1 MKKVDVEIKSVHFDE
16 KSKGLPGYIFV
27 VWKKVGYNGEY
38 SKLFYKNQKV
48 FDTVMSKNVY
58 EKSKELYPE
67 HFL

>member
-1 MKKVDVEIKSVHFDE
+1 MKTIDVEIKSVHCDE

-48 FDTVMSKNVY
+48 FDTVMQKNVY
-58 EKSKELYPE
+58 EKAIESFPE
-67 HFL
+67 FFL